1 MPSIRRYP
9 QIVALLAVASIASVG
24 PADAGNR
31 RGKPATPVRY
41 GKVDGSTLRV
51 FALGTVGVG
60 AEGATPVATP
70 QAGHGTG
77 FAVEPDLIVTAE
89 HVVHG
94 ARHVV
99 IRRPGD
105 GGFLPARVVFS
116 DADEDIAILHVDA
129 KLPRIRMH
137 KSDYVLRVRQTVF
150 AIGYPLDPARTQAQ
164 SARGIIAGHLENASL
179 QLDISL
185 NPGNSGGPLVDE
197 TDQVVGMVVS
207 RGDVKRGVQGVGMA
221 VPVRKLRVA
230 IAAAHKEIASG
241 NVDALTAH
249 DRSAAQVVDEL
260 IRTGALPMGEPS
272 DFDTDFDKQID
283 VLAKKLDDSDLL
295 VFFAGNLWNTAVAI
309 EQRKVRAIR
318 GHVLSTQEATA
329 LAQELRTAAIRLVR
343 RGDELDKTLHERSRF
358 VELALSSDRD
368 AAEDEADDDA
378 VADDGA
384 PAAGEDPWNR
394 GHTLPAA
401 AADGASAS
409 VTATAARPVRAQAGL
424 WTVQSS
430 PELRLVDGAR
440 AFGGELELR
449 RKLQRRSSA
458 RLRLFGSLG
467 VSAALSVDGADPA
480 TRPAHSF
487 VALEAGGGLSIA
499 LGRASHLDLY
509 GGIAPSYYS
518 VSPDIRSPM
527 TRQSD
532 YVLDHYRAAANL
544 TVSWLTI
551 STGVRSISSTL
562 WIEPVGLGVSF

>member
-1 MPSIRRYP
+1 MPPVRRYLS
-9 QIVALLAVASIASVG
+9 IVALLAAASVG
-24 PADAGNR
+24 PAHAGNR
-31 RGKPATPVRY
+31 RAKSAGPVRY
-41 GKVDGSTLRV
+41 AKVDGSTLRV

-60 AEGATPVATP
+60 ADGAAPVATP

-99 IRRPGD
+99 IRRPGA

-150 AIGYPLDPARTQAQ
+150 AIGYPLDPSRTQAQ
-164 SARGIIAGHLENASL
+164 SARGIIAGHLDNASL

-197 TDQVVGMVVS
+197 SDQVVGMVVS

-230 IAAAHKEIASG
+230 IAAAHEELASG

-249 DRSAAQVVDEL
+249 DRSAAQIVDEL
-260 IRTGALPMGEPS
+260 IRTGALPLGDSS

-283 VLAKKLDDSDLL
+283 VLARKLDDSDLL

-318 GHVLSTQEATA
+318 GHVLSAQEATA
-329 LAQELRTAAIRLVR
+329 LAQELRTAAIRLAR

-358 VELALSSDRD
+358 VELALASDRD
-368 AAEDEADDDA
+368 ADEDDVDEDELADE
-378 VADDGA
+378 A
-384 PAAGEDPWNR
+384 PASGDPWDR
-394 GHTLPAA
+394 AHAVP
-401 AADGASAS
+401 ASA
-409 VTATAARPVRAQAGL
+409 TATASLTKSAARPPRAQAGM
-424 WTVQSS
+424 WTIQSS

-440 AFGGELELR
+440 TFGGELELR

-467 VSAALSVDGADPA
+467 ASAALSVDGADPG

-487 VALEAGGGLSIA
+487 VALEAGAGLSIA
-499 LGRASHLDLY
+499 VGRASHLDLY
-509 GGIAPSYYS
+509 GGVAPSYYS
-518 VSPDIRSPM
+518 VSPDIHSPM

-532 YVLDHYRAAANL
+532 YVLDHYRATATLA
-544 TVSWLTI
+544 VSWLTI

-562 WIEPVGLGVSF
+562 WVEPVGLGVTF